1 MEKKASAAI
10 IAAGCLWGIINIFV
24 KKLSAAGLGSMQ
36 ISLVRVTVSMVI
48 FSAITFFGDR
58 PKFRIRLRDLW
69 MFIGTGIVSLVLF
82 NSFYFYAMIHGQASV
97 AVILLYT
104 SPIFVMLMSAVLFK
118 EKITPVKL
126 IALAA
131 TFMGCVLVSGVVGGS
146 YVLTLDVLA
155 AGLASGFLYALY
167 SIFGRYALQKYDPQ
181 TVSLYTFIFAF
192 LGSLPL
198 GKPLETLRIGIS
210 SPETL
215 LLCIG
220 IGIACTIIP
229 YVLYTWGLR
238 YIESGKAAILVAVEP
253 LVGAVIG
260 IILFHESHDL
270 IKIVGIVCIFAAIV
284 MLGRAKE

>member
-24 KKLSAAGLGSMQ
+24 KKLSAAGMGPMQ
-36 ISLVRVTVSMVI
+36 ISLVRLSVSMVI

-58 PKFRIRLRDLW
+58 SKFKIRLRDIW
-69 MFIGTGIVSLVLF
+69 MFAGTGIVSVVFF
-82 NSFYFYAMIHGQASV
+82 NSLYFYAMIHGQASV

-104 SPIFVMLMSAVLFK
+104 SPIFVMLMSAVLFR

-131 TFMGCVLVSGVVGGS
+131 TFAGCVLVSGAIGGN
-146 YVLTLDVLA
+146 YVLTIDVLA
-155 AGLASGFLYALY
+155 AGLAAGFLYALY
-167 SIFGRYALQKYDPQ
+167 SIFGRYALKKYDSQ

-192 LGSLPL
+192 FGALPL
-198 GKPLETLRIGIS
+198 GKPLETFKTGFS
-210 SPETL
+210 SPEIFF
-215 LLCIG
+215 LCIG
-220 IGIACTIIP
+220 IGIVSTILP
-229 YVLYTWGLR
+229 YVLYTWGLK

-253 LVGAVIG
+253 LVGSVIG
-260 IILFHESHDL
+260 ITLFNESHDIL
-270 IKIVGIVCIFAAIV
+270 KILGIFCIFAAIV